1 MSPHPPNLA
10 ATPAVSS
17 PPELPA
23 SRSVPSSLRP
33 GPSSLPPTPPSSRPL
48 KIIAGLSAIALL
60 LAAFLGWW
68 FFTSGRAVRGDL
80 LTHPVRRERLE
91 MTIVERGALESA
103 KNADIV
109 CNVKSGAKGS
119 SFATT
124 IKAVIDDGTH
134 VEKGEVVMELD
145 KSGLEDQ
152 LQNHRI
158 LLTQAEADFNQA
170 EDKLTIEMSQTISD
184 IKTAEVAIE
193 LAELVLRKYREG
205 DYLQLIRD
213 IKGRKSIAESDLEMV
228 RERSAW
234 AERMVKKGYLSESQ
248 ARAERSR
255 LSSAELALL
264 KVEEELRV
272 LNEYEKQRA
281 EKDLHSKLEEA
292 HRALKRVQT
301 QSEAKLSQA
310 RTELETKRKLLA
322 QAKTREKE
330 IVNEIANCTIR
341 APQDGMVVYFINEAG
356 RSGSSSR
363 TSLIAQGEPV
373 SEGQKMLRIPD
384 LKRMQVNVKVHE
396 AMVSR
401 VGVGQPAQ
409 VRVDAFP
416 SRILRGHVRSVAT
429 VASQADFFSSD
440 VKVYQTMVAIDDPLD
455 GIKPGMSAEVNIEV
469 ERAIEDALCIPV
481 QAIVGGTDLGR
492 NRKCFVMTPTG
503 PQERDIVIG
512 LSNDRMAEVKQG
524 LQEGD
529 EVVINPK
536 AIVGDRV
543 KTRQPAAEKQQMP
556 SFDESNDLPE
566 KPKGGGKTKTG
577 KGKPMP
583 EKKPEEKDMPPGIKN

>member
-1 MSPHPPNLA
+1 
-10 ATPAVSS
+10 
-17 PPELPA
+17 
-23 SRSVPSSLRP
+23 
-33 GPSSLPPTPPSSRPL
+33 
-48 KIIAGLSAIALL
+48 
-60 LAAFLGWW
+60 
-68 FFTSGRAVRGDL
+68 
-80 LTHPVRRERLE
+80 
-91 MTIVERGALESA
+91 MTIVERGALESL
-103 KNADIV
+103 KNADIT
-109 CNVKSGAKGS
+109 CAVKSGAKGS

-124 IKAVIDDGTH
+124 IKSVIDDGTL

-152 LQNHRI
+152 LQSHRI
-158 LLTQAEADFNQA
+158 VLTQTEADFNSA
-170 EDKLTIEMSQTISD
+170 EDKLTIEKSQSISD

-248 ARAERSR
+248 ARSERSR

-281 EKDLHSKLEEA
+281 EKDLLSKLEEA

-330 IVNEIANCTIR
+330 ILNEIANCTIR

-416 SRILRGHVRSVAT
+416 NRLLRGHVRSVAT

-440 VKVYQTMVAIDDPLD
+440 VKVYQTMVAIDEPLD

-469 ERAIEDALCIPV
+469 ERAVDDVLCVPV

-492 NRKCFVMTPTG
+492 QRKCYVVTPSG

-543 KTRQPAAEKQQMP
+543 KTRQAAVEKPQLPGLDETAPAEKPQP
-556 SFDESNDLPE
+556 KEG
-566 KPKGGGKTKTG
+566 KGGGKKGAG

-583 EKKPEEKDMPPGIKN
+583 EKAPEQDMPPGMK

>member
-1 MSPHPPNLA
+1 LI
-10 ATPAVSS
+10 AV
-17 PPELPA
+17 L
-23 SRSVPSSLRP
+23 
-33 GPSSLPPTPPSSRPL
+33 G
-48 KIIAGLSAIALL
+48 GLALL

-68 FFTSGRAVRGDL
+68 FLSGTGMSRGDL
-80 LTHPVRRERLE
+80 LTHTVRRERLE

-103 KNADIV
+103 RNADIV
-109 CNVKSGAKGS
+109 CKVKSGAKGS

-124 IKAVIDDGTH
+124 IKSVIDDGTL
-134 VEKGEVVMELD
+134 VEEGEVVMELD

-152 LQNHRI
+152 LQSHRI
-158 LLTQAEADFNQA
+158 VLTQAEADFNQA

-184 IKTAEVAIE
+184 VKTAEVAIE

-213 IKGRKSIAESDLEMV
+213 INGRKSIAESDLEMV

-322 QAKTREKE
+322 QARVREQE
-330 IVNEIANCTIR
+330 IQVEIANCTIR
-341 APQDGMVVYFINEAG
+341 APQAGMVVYFINEAG

-384 LKRMQVNVKVHE
+384 LQRMQVNVKVHE

-401 VGVGQPAQ
+401 VGIGQPAQ

-416 SRILRGHVRSVAT
+416 TRPLRGHVRSVAT
-429 VASQADFFSSD
+429 VASQADFFSAD
-440 VKVYQTMVAIDDPLD
+440 VKVYQTMVAIDESLD
-455 GIKPGMSAEVNIEV
+455 GIKPGMSAEVTIEI
-469 ERAIEDALCIPV
+469 ERAVNDALCIPV
-481 QAIVGGTDLGR
+481 QAIIGGTDLGR
-492 NRKCFVMTPTG
+492 QRKCFVLTPSG
-503 PQERDIVIG
+503 PQERDILIG

-529 EVVINPK
+529 AVVINPR
-536 AIVGDRV
+536 AIVGDSIR
-543 KTRQPAAEKQQMP
+543 TRQPVAEKPHMP
-556 SFDESNDLPE
+556 GLNDFDPADQPRPKEG
-566 KPKGGGKTKTG
+566 KGGGKKGTG
-577 KGKPMP
+577 KGKPLP
-583 EKKPEEKDMPPGIKN
+583 EKKADSEGISDHVKNR